1 MYFKRILYSLLVLC
15 SIGLPQKQVLASSL
29 YFTAPGWVFGI
40 SENNIGKYNAAQ
52 EKIYTCIS
60 PYTNNVLTPISGQTE
75 FAIAFEVVSLSE
87 AVIGITDTGVFN
99 PDNQTGADGEQ
110 LSCSGKY
117 ETTTQM
123 YEDITQKRYLG
134 HFFGCIRV
142 DVFQPVK
149 KFKSRLQELAEKV
162 RKEPKKDEESLNMV
176 PGDPEKKCMEIRL
189 KNGIPVNIKDLNKIN
204 KLF

>member
-1 MYFKRILYSLLVLC
+1 MQLLPIGDYKGFGWSMMVDILAGLLSGMPV
-15 SIGLPQKQVLASSL
+15 
-29 YFTAPGWVFGI
+29 
-40 SENNIGKYNAAQ
+40 GKD
-52 EKIYTCIS
+52 
-60 PYTNNVLTPISGQTE
+60 
-75 FAIAFEVVSLSE
+75 VS
-87 AVIGITDTGVFN
+87 
-99 PDNQTGADGEQ
+99 
-110 LSCSGKY
+110 
-117 ETTTQM
+117 QM
-123 YEDITQKRYLG
+123 YGDLTQKRYLG